1 MDAELARLGNDPQFA
16 PAEDFEDV
24 ISGSCG

>member
-1 MDAELARLGNDPQFA
+1 MEAELARLVNDPHSS

-24 ISGSCG
+24 ISGNGG